1 MSIEISSG
9 PSAGRE
15 ASGSPCST
23 GAPASYPVAR
33 LVLLEFS
40 PDDECAV
47 AVRFRAELLD
57 AAHTVQ
63 PLWTAAFRDDDVDL
77 QAVANLR
84 RDASAQYVSALT

>member
-1 MSIEISSG
+1 M
-9 PSAGRE
+9 RE
-15 ASGSPCST
+15 ASGSPRNAGT
-23 GAPASYPVAR
+23 PASYPACASR

-57 AAHTVQ
+57 AAHAVQ
-63 PLWTAAFRDDDVDL
+63 TLWAAAFRHDDVDF

-84 RDASAQYVSALT
+84 RDASAQQVITVT